1 MKKIR
6 VLIDGSWLAANRGVL
21 ARKLGREL
29 LIDYAALPQ
38 VLVTEALR
46 GLGLSSP
53 AGVETCFF
61 SSSPTNY
68 APADEALVARK
79 LAFFA
84 LLKEQCGYH
93 MEVFPLDIKGHRVA
107 KEARNGFVP
116 HEKMVDTAMASS
128 LVVGA
133 LENSFDIAVCV
144 CGDKDFLPAIAI
156 ARSHGKRVVIA
167 SITGSCAREYASRG
181 AVDAGIV
188 WLDGLLESI
197 ERTSL
202 RSCCSG
208 FHPTGLSLEFRAP
221 AALSPQEACFCPL
234 CANLAA
240 VLRARAEASLGAP
253 AVITAAGSVPLVGT
267 VTKVVRER
275 GFGFVTAQDNRCFY
289 FHVTDTAGPW
299 SAMRCG
305 LSVFFEVKAAPTP
318 EKAGKC
324 ARLWPAFGAA

>member
-6 VLIDGSWLAANRGVL
+6 VLIDGSWLAANRGTL

-29 LIDYAALPQ
+29 LIDYNALPK
-38 VLVTEALR
+38 VLAAEALR
-46 GLGLSSP
+46 GLGLAGIP
-53 AGVETCFF
+53 GVETCFF
-61 SSSPTNY
+61 SSRPTNY
-68 APADEALVARK
+68 DSADEALVARK
-79 LAFFA
+79 LAFFD
-84 LLKEQCGYH
+84 LLKEQCGYR
-93 MEVFPLDIKGHRVA
+93 MEVFPLDFKGHRVA

-116 HEKMVDTAMASS
+116 HEKMVDTSMASS

-156 ARSHGKRVVIA
+156 ARGHGKLVVIA

-202 RSCCSG
+202 HSCSSG
-208 FHPTGLSLEFRAP
+208 FHPAGLSLEFRAP
-221 AALSPQEACFCPL
+221 AALPPQDVCFCPL

-240 VLRARAEASLGAP
+240 VLRARAEASLGFPGAT
-253 AVITAAGSVPLVGT
+253 AAAGSVPLVGT

-275 GFGFVTAQDNRCFY
+275 GFGFVTAQDKRRFY

-299 SAMRCG
+299 SAVRCG

-324 ARLWPAFGAA
+324 SRLWPAFGAA